1 MVTSPTSA
9 RSLTRGSLP
18 TLGGG
23 TVAAPAWSLDP
34 EAVAGLQ
41 LALGLRRQR
50 LAIQQ
55 VAAGL
60 AVGAAVAP
68 TRRVATA
75 LGDQGEPHRR
85 QSLDLS
91 HDPVAAPVP
100 SGAAA

>member
-23 TVAAPAWSLDP
+23 AVAAPAWRLDP

-41 LALGLRRQR
+41 RALGLRRQW
-50 LAIQQ
+50 LAVQK

-68 TRRVATA
+68 TRRVAAA
-75 LGDQGEPHRR
+75 LGDQGEPHRCQR
-85 QSLDLS
+85 LGLS
-91 HDPVAAPVP
+91 HDPIAASVP
-100 SGAAA
+100 S